1 MSQVIIYCLDASVT
15 GCRWAGRMGSVWK
28 RLQRVNKRAAKFQFT
43 VSYHQIIL
51 ETTPKWLVNCVR
63 SSWPNCISRKPNKL
77 SIVWTRRSRRV
88 ISDPL
93 PWEPTMKDP
102 LRGVVVWA
110 VPENKEVSVTLF
122 KDPRTQELED
132 KDWTFLIED
141 VSNTGKRRQVAAVN
155 LNMKKYASVES
166 TQSRLNLNLKPTTK
180 KVVSASLDCT
190 LSCVFLREGKAT

>member
-1 MSQVIIYCLDASVT
+1 M
-15 GCRWAGRMGSVWK
+15 MGSVWK

-51 ETTPKWLVNCVR
+51 ETTTKWYVNLKKVD
-63 SSWPNCISRKPNKL
+63 SSCLYLIYSDSIFRKPNKL
-77 SIVWTRRSRRV
+77 SVVWTRRSRRV
-88 ISDPL
+88 TSEPL

-132 KDWTFLIED
+132 KDWTFLLED
-141 VSNTGKRRQVAAVN
+141 V
-155 LNMKKYASVES
+155 
-166 TQSRLNLNLKPTTK
+166 
-180 KVVSASLDCT
+180 CT
-190 LSCVFLREGKAT
+190 